1 MVRGRKD
8 RGWGGGGGED
18 DYLCSTFRNNAFFSF
33 FLFFF
38 FLKMGLLEK
47 FCQYVSEN
55 EVIAKIAKMKCAQT
69 PKFEAKKSNL
79 EKALNFYSL
88 WFKWIAKNMEDVLS
102 FFFYFYISFI
112 SKCD

>member
-1 MVRGRKD
+1 M
-8 RGWGGGGGED
+8 GGGGERTTICVQR
-18 DYLCSTFRNNAFFSF
+18 LEIMFFSFFF

-38 FLKMGLLEK
+38 KMGLLEK

-79 EKALNFYSL
+79 EKSLNLYSL